1 MLSKTEFQ
9 RLLKNPTAQTLDDI
23 MLLESVVKK
32 YPFFSIGHVLTA
44 NGVQLLAPSVAGDA
58 IRQAA
63 IYALNRNVL
72 RQMIENEIS
81 WGDFYSMTKQDVPEA
96 AVHAVIAEKVVN
108 EIPSV
113 QERMLAI
120 TQEEIALETPSLEEE
135 IIDTFIK
142 NEPRI
147 SKLPMQSAEDEG
159 DNLVDL
165 GEKSTQLHSFPFTE
179 TYAKILVIQR
189 KFDKAIEVYT
199 HLIGKYPEKS
209 SYFAN
214 QIEAI
219 RDLLK
224 S

>member
-1 MLSKTEFQ
+1 MLSKTEFY
-9 RLLKNPTAQTLDDI
+9 RLLKNPTEQTLDDI
-23 MLLESVVKK
+23 MLLEATVKK
-32 YPFFSIGHVLTA
+32 YPFFSVGHSLTA
-44 NGVQLLAPSVAGDA
+44 KGVQLLAPSVAGDA
-58 IRQAA
+58 IRNAA

-72 RQMIENEIS
+72 RQIIENEIN
-81 WGDFYSMTKQDVPEA
+81 WGDFYSLTKQTSPQTMMQSV
-96 AVHAVIAEKVVN
+96 VVEKVVN
-108 EIPSV
+108 DLSNERISQSIEDSEIS
-113 QERMLAI
+113 ENKS
-120 TQEEIALETPSLEEE
+120 EEEE

-147 SKLPMQSAEDEG
+147 SKLPIQESVEESEY
-159 DNLVDL
+159 LVDL

-214 QIEAI
+214 QIAAI
-219 RDLLK
+219 KDLLK

>member
-1 MLSKTEFQ
+1 MLSKTQFHQ
-9 RLLKNPTAQTLDDI
+9 LLKDPTVQTLDDI
-23 MLLESVVKK
+23 MLLEEAVKK
-32 YPFFSIGHVLTA
+32 YPFFSVGHSLTA
-44 NGVQLLAPSVAGDA
+44 KGVQLLAPSVAGDA
-58 IRQAA
+58 IRHAA

-81 WGDFYSMTKQDVPEA
+81 WGDFYSLSKQTTSETVT
-96 AVHAVIAEKVVN
+96 HKAVIEKVVSDLSMESN
-108 EIPSV
+108 VTPID
-113 QERMLAI
+113 
-120 TQEEIALETPSLEEE
+120 TQEFSETKSVEEE

-147 SKLPMQSAEDEG
+147 SKLPVQEAEEG
-159 DNLVDL
+159 SEHLVDL
-165 GEKSTQLHSFPFTE
+165 GEKSSQLHAFPFTE

-219 RDLLK
+219 KDLLK

>member
-1 MLSKTEFQ
+1 MLSKTQFHQ
-9 RLLKNPTAQTLDDI
+9 LLKDPTVQTLDDI
-23 MLLESVVKK
+23 MLLEAAVKK
-32 YPFFSIGHVLTA
+32 YPFFSVGHSLTA
-44 NGVQLLAPSVAGDA
+44 KGVQLLAPSVAGDA
-58 IRQAA
+58 IRNAA

-81 WGDFYSMTKQDVPEA
+81 WGDFYSLTKQTA
-96 AVHAVIAEKVVN
+96 TGAVMNKAVVEKVVN
-108 EIPSV
+108 ELSV
-113 QERMLAI
+113 ENIATTTTFD
-120 TQEEIALETPSLEEE
+120 TQEVTEDKSVEEE

-147 SKLPMQSAEDEG
+147 SKLPIHESEEESEH
-159 DNLVDL
+159 LVDL
-165 GEKSTQLHSFPFTE
+165 GEKSSQLHSFPFTE

-214 QIEAI
+214 QIAAI

>member
-108 EIPSV
+108 EISSV
-113 QERMLAI
+113 QERMLD
-120 TQEEIALETPSLEEE
+120 TKQEEITLEIPSLEEE

-147 SKLPMQSAEDEG
+147 SKLPIQTVEDEEE
-159 DNLVDL
+159 NLVDL
-165 GEKSTQLHSFPFTE
+165 GEKSTQLQSFPFTE

-219 RDLLK
+219 KDLLK

>member
-108 EIPSV
+108 EISSV
-113 QERMLAI
+113 QERMLD
-120 TQEEIALETPSLEEE
+120 TKQEEITLEIPSLEEE

-147 SKLPMQSAEDEG
+147 SKLPIQTVEDEEE
-159 DNLVDL
+159 NLVDL
-165 GEKSTQLHSFPFTE
+165 GEKSTQLQSFPFTE

-214 QIEAI
+214 QIGAI

>member
-108 EIPSV
+108 EISSV
-113 QERMLAI
+113 QERMLD
-120 TQEEIALETPSLEEE
+120 TNQEEITLEIPSLEEE

-147 SKLPMQSAEDEG
+147 SKLPIQTVEDEEE
-159 DNLVDL
+159 NLVDL
-165 GEKSTQLHSFPFTE
+165 GEKSTQLQSFPFTE

-214 QIEAI
+214 QIGAI